1 MAGIT
6 TNINIA
12 DIDANVV
19 ISDVSTAIN
28 IKDLVTS
35 VNNNE
40 LISNI
45 VTSNYESSVSIG
57 TLVVPTSNIPD
68 LTATSITEPLNST
81 VVIQDLATA
90 VGINTLSA
98 QVTIKDLIAGNITDA
113 RAYDILIQNLEANS
127 IISALNTLFDADLSS
142 NDFPPFYKF
151 ARGLEDLLVKETLFV
166 KRITKR
172 FTEPKVI
179 KELVKLLYKKPLQ
192 EQAKKFTESVAKRV
206 IKVRSERTRIRDRF
220 AGDQSSLDGQ
230 LRITIRFNRVFDEDV
245 SPYDQIPS
253 KRFTKVASRDR
264 VFAQTTSVLTNVL
277 NNYRDKI
284 TTSDNKKV
292 FASILKQDYLRLSQ
306 PDNKSIKFTK
316 IVDDNNRSIIDDSKF
331 YLKSKILKNDRF
343 TIDDLDFTRIVN
355 YIRNVQDYVDA
366 TDDIGG
372 ITNID
377 DDQNALFIKVL
388 KDNYLAGEIFN
399 TSITYIRNNVDNIT
413 VYDLDGLKFN
423 SKLLKTE
430 SIITSSYLSN
440 ITVNIIKTSPEINI
454 KDEFSRST
462 NTIRDFNETVYST
475 ITEFYYN
482 YLKSIDLENV
492 LAKDLNVSKKSE
504 TFLYDANI
512 QTSEFFKSLKFFNK
526 LLYEQT
532 QTSNQDIFVNLAAV
546 LNSQQVTTSEFVD
559 LLKFYLKTLPDEVS
573 FIVADRPAFNIGLF
587 NSDLIDFSIYSNL
600 ISEQIKFDVAVTIFE
615 YEHYVYTSDV
625 DGLIFDVNTIL
636 NPDQA
641 ILFNDRPDLS
651 FIKPFEDFIN
661 TNHVRPVFLIKPF
674 KTDQTI
680 INSNFKYF
688 NVESIRADTA
698 NLSDPKLL
706 KVNYIREFLDR
717 VVNSDNIRNLKP
729 KIFKND
735 RVTLQDQRAL
745 RVNYIRQFLDKITA
759 KDTDRSLNV
768 KLSLV
773 NRRFVFSF
781 DVEIYLKTNYIRQFS
796 DKFSTNTNNI
806 IFKKTINSALF
817 DSLNRSS
824 DKIIFNIK
832 PVITNHNVSTD
843 SNNLNFAF
851 TRRRQLIDFLGI
863 NSSTFNNIIKFKFTK
878 QASNERISIN
888 SNNFNYNVIRRF
900 TFTDRF
906 ISSIQK
912 PLLKP
917 IKLLKDTSPTNN
929 LRPQFLIRQV
939 IRDKGI
945 TGKIL
950 QLKSTKIIADVSV
963 KSNSDN
969 FNYTFIRRRNFAD
982 RFISSDQI
990 PVFRVL
996 KVLKDTTTTNNPRP
1010 QFLIRKLITD
1020 KSITSKILR
1029 FRSTKSTTD
1038 SVKIGEI
1045 FFVKRIFNVQD
1056 IATTKN
1062 NYIIFTVKKLLTDRV
1077 ISKNIRPQFLITLR
1091 KNDRSNTGEIRQLR
1105 PKITITSEKITS
1117 NSDNL
1122 TYKRTTPVSISDRTI
1137 SSEKANFRS
1146 NTLRTFLDRI
1156 TTREIFLYVKFIDT
1170 RPADRVRSSGSGT
1183 TNRQNYFSNNY
1194 VQPGYAGTNTTFTG

>member
-19 ISDVSTAIN
+19 ISDVSTTIN

-68 LTATSITEPLNST
+68 LTTTSITEPLNST

-98 QVTIKDLIAGNITDA
+98 QVTIQDLIAGNITDA

-127 IISALNTLFDADLSS
+127 TISALNTLFDADLSS

-151 ARGLEDLLVKETLFV
+151 ARGLEDLLVKETLFA

-172 FTEPKVI
+172 FTESKVI

-192 EQAKKFTESVAKRV
+192 EQSKKFTESVVKRV
-206 IKVRSERTRIRDRF
+206 IKVRSESSRIRDRF
-220 AGDQSSLDGQ
+220 AGDQSSLDSL
-230 LRITIRFNRVFDEDV
+230 LRIVIRFNRVFDEDV
-245 SPYDQIPS
+245 SPHDQIPS
-253 KRFTKVASRDR
+253 KRFIKVPSRDR
-264 VFAQTTSVLTNVL
+264 VFAKTTSVLASML
-277 NNYRDKI
+277 NNHRDTV
-284 TTSDNKKV
+284 TTIETKKF
-292 FASILKQDYLRLSQ
+292 FASILKQDYLLLSQ

-331 YLKSKILKNDRF
+331 YLKPKLLKNDRV
-343 TIDDLDFTRIVN
+343 TIDDLDFTRIVD

-366 TDDIGG
+366 TDDVGG

-399 TSITYIRNNVDNIT
+399 TSITFIRNTVDNIT

-430 SIITSSYLSN
+430 PVITSSYLSN

-462 NTIRDFNETVYST
+462 NTIRNFDETVYNT
-475 ITEFYYN
+475 TEFYYN
-482 YLKSIDLENV
+482 YLKIADFETA
-492 LAKDLNVSKKSE
+492 LAKDLNISKKAE

-532 QTSNQDIFVNLAAV
+532 QTSNEDIFVNLAAV
-546 LNSQQVTTSEFVD
+546 LNTQQVTTSEIID
-559 LLKFYLKTLPDEVS
+559 LYNFYLKTLPDEVS
-573 FIVADRPAFNIGLF
+573 FIVDNGPALTIGLF

-600 ISEQIKFDVAVTIFE
+600 ISEQIKFNISATMFE
-615 YEHYVYTSDV
+615 YEHYLFISDI
-625 DGLIFDVNTIL
+625 DALIIDVNTIL
-636 NPDQA
+636 TPDQTT
-641 ILFNDRPDLS
+641 LFADRPDLS

-661 TNHVRPVFLIKPF
+661 ANHVRPALLIKPF

-680 INSNFKYF
+680 IDSNF
-688 NVESIRADTA
+688 
-698 NLSDPKLL
+698 
-706 KVNYIREFLDR
+706 
-717 VVNSDNIRNLKP
+717 
-729 KIFKND
+729 
-735 RVTLQDQRAL
+735 
-745 RVNYIRQFLDKITA
+745 
-759 KDTDRSLNV
+759 RSSNV

-773 NRRFVFSF
+773 NRRVVFSF

-796 DKFSTNTNNI
+796 DSFNINTDNI
-806 IFKKTINSALF
+806 TIKRTINSSLF
-817 DSLNRSS
+817 DSLNKSS
-824 DKIIFNIK
+824 DKTIFNIE
-832 PVITNHNVSTD
+832 PLITNHNVSTD
-843 SNNLNFAF
+843 SNNLNFVF

-863 NSSTFNNIIKFKFTK
+863 NSSTLNNIIKFKFIK
-878 QASNERISIN
+878 QASNEIISTN
-888 SNNFNYNVIRRF
+888 SDNFNLTLIRRF

-906 ISSIQK
+906 ISSHQI
-912 PLLKP
+912 PIFKP
-917 IKLLKDTSPTNN
+917 IKLLRDTSTTSNP
-929 LRPQFLIRQV
+929 RPQFLIRQV
-939 IRDKGI
+939 IRDRGI

-950 QLKSTKIIADVSV
+950 GLKTTKIITDPAIR
-963 KSNSDN
+963 SNSDN
-969 FNYTFIRRRNFAD
+969 FNFTFIRRITLAD
-982 RFISSDQI
+982 SFVFTDQI

-996 KVLKDTTTTNNPRP
+996 KILKDTTTTSNPRP
-1010 QFLIRKLITD
+1010 QFLIRKFITD
-1020 KSITSKILR
+1020 RSTTGKILR
-1029 FRSTKSTTD
+1029 FRSTKSITD
-1038 SVKIGEI
+1038 PAIRTGEI

-1056 IATTKN
+1056 TIRTNN
-1062 NYIIFTVKKLLTDRV
+1062 NYIVFTVKKLLTERV
-1077 ISKNIRPQFLITLR
+1077 ISKNVRPEFLITLP
-1091 KNDRSNTGEIRQLR
+1091 KNDRSITGEIRQLK
-1105 PKITITSEKITS
+1105 PKITITSERITS

-1137 SSEKANFRS
+1137 SSERANFRS

-1156 TTREIFLYVKFIDT
+1156 TTREIFLYVKFIDN
-1170 RPADRVRSSGSGT
+1170 RPADRVRTSGSGT